1 MKNWISGAL
10 CALLGSLLL
19 TPSTATAGFRIQG
32 GRLVD
37 NNGQAFVMRG
47 VSYPFTWFTGR
58 YPNQTQQD
66 LTNIANTRANA
77 VRIVL
82 STGTGSAARNSAAQ
96 LTNLIQWC
104 KDRRMIAILEVHN
117 STGWGDNGSP
127 HITDAV
133 NYWRSS
139 DIMNALRG
147 QENFVIINIANEPFG
162 NNSSGSYVADTIA
175 AIRSLRTA
183 GYTHNLMVDGANW
196 GQDWTN
202 TMRNNAAQ
210 IFNGDP
216 QRNVILSVHM
226 YEVYANGSTAT
237 SYMQAFQSAG
247 IPLVV
252 GEFGADHQGQPVD
265 EGTIMSQAQQRGIGY
280 LGWSWSGNGSC
291 CLSLD
296 IVNNFGTSLTSWGN
310 ILINGNNGIRQTAVA
325 ASVFSG
331 TTPNPNPNPTGLP
344 AAGTYSL
351 RNRASGKMLDNL
363 GSTADGASVGQWADG
378 SSNNQRYVLTYV
390 GGFAKLMCVT
400 GSKFLDSINR
410 TADDTPVGQWANGGS
425 FNQQWTITP
434 VSGAAGFFKIIN
446 RANGKAL
453 DTGGATNDGGI
464 MEFWTNGTS
473 LNQQWQFVAP

>member
-1 MKNWISGAL
+1 MKSSMTYALVALL
-10 CALLGSLLL
+10 CAFFLVPTS
-19 TPSTATAGFRIQG
+19 AEAGFRIQN

-37 NNGQAFVMRG
+37 NNGTPFVMRG
-47 VSYPFTWFTGR
+47 VSYPFTWFSSR
-58 YPNQTQQD
+58 NTQQD
-66 LTNIANTRANA
+66 FTNIANTRANT

-82 STGTGSAARNSAAQ
+82 STGTGGGQRSTGAQ
-96 LTNLIQWC
+96 LANLIQWC
-104 KDRRMIAILEVHN
+104 KDRRMIAVLEVHT

-133 NYWRSS
+133 NYWRSA
-139 DIMNALRG
+139 DVFNAVRG

-162 NNSSGSYVADTIA
+162 NNSTGSYVNDTIN

-196 GQDWTN
+196 GQDWSN
-202 TMRNNAAQ
+202 TMRNNATQ

-216 QRNVILSVHM
+216 QRNVTFSVHM
-226 YEVYANGSTAT
+226 YEVYSNGATAT
-237 SYMQAFQSAG
+237 SYMQSFANAG
-247 IPLVV
+247 MPLVI

-265 EGTIMSQAQQRGIGY
+265 EGTIMSQAQQRGLGY
-280 LGWSWSGNGSC
+280 IGWSWSGNGSC

-296 IVNNFGTSLTSWGN
+296 IVSNFGTSLTSWGN
-310 ILINGNNGIRQTAVA
+310 ILVNGSNGIRNTAVP
-325 ASVFSG
+325 ASVFDG
-331 TTPNPNPNPTGLP
+331 TTPNPEPGTLP

-363 GSTADGASVGQWADG
+363 GSTADGANVGQWADG
-378 SSNNQRYVLTYV
+378 SSNNQRYVLSYT

-410 TADDTPVGQWANGGS
+410 TADNTAVGQWASSSS
-425 FNQQWTITP
+425 FNQQWTIQP
-434 VSGAAGFFKIIN
+434 ISGSPGWFRIVN

-464 MEFWTNGTS
+464 MEFWSSGSTF
-473 LNQQWQFVAP
+473 NQQWQFVAP